1 LFETLGLVDDEKSS
15 LRKALLVVDAM
26 AAS

>member
-1 LFETLGLVDDEKSS
+1 MFETLGLVDDEKSS